1 MDISLIK
8 LIIHWHLIPVWT
20 GLLHSGCVRD
30 PYVLLKGTIST
41 NESVQKLSCQDF
53 KLYTCLNSSLY
64 NFNHSF
70 VTLRRLQIWL
80 PVNQTRPWEGSP
92 ETHALWKIIKEVLQ
106 HSKSFTG
113 LLMAALAGIIA
124 IATSAAAARVAP
136 HHTVPTATFVQEQ
149 HQNASSAWGSQT
161 HTDQGMNDQSID
173 LENSVLLLGDK
184 VQNLKLQVHLKCDWN
199 ISSFCVTPHKYNQSA
214 YTWDQLSKH
223 LRGHIRNN
231 LSLNISQLQATI
243 SNMQNVHLKLL
254 PETDLNKSRK
264 AYINLTPWCGL
275 KL

>member
-70 VTLRRLQIWL
+70 VTLRRRLQIWL

-106 HSKSFTG
+106 RSKSFTG
-113 LLMAALAGIIA
+113 LLIAALAGIMA
-124 IATSAAAARVAP
+124 IATTAAAAGWLRI
-136 HHTVPTATFVQEQ
+136 TL
-149 HQNASSAWGSQT
+149 HQRLPLYKSSAKCKLCLGKSDPHRPRNEWP
-161 HTDQGMNDQSID
+161 ID
-173 LENSVLLLGDK
+173 WFRK
-184 VQNLKLQVHLKCDWN
+184 F
-199 ISSFCVTPHKYNQSA
+199 SSPTRGQSA
-214 YTWDQLSKH
+214 KFKITGS
-223 LRGHIRNN
+223 
-231 LSLNISQLQATI
+231 
-243 SNMQNVHLKLL
+243 
-254 PETDLNKSRK
+254 P
-264 AYINLTPWCGL
+264 
-275 KL
+275 